1 MRNSA
6 DDLGC
11 AAIFNCT
18 CGPHAATGRNAGVGR
33 SKTKAGQRDPAKA
46 RTSAMRARQQAS
58 DDCTGNHEMMAKQV
72 RPWLTQPVT
81 GGAHRSAIARLGVS
95 QQIPS
100 GTSAARL
107 NQSPNVRLQSFPSSH
122 HELSAW
128 QTGGVHVRMDGPKGR
143 MRGSVTPCKPTNPAF
158 RPVAS
163 WRVTKVATLRSPHGW
178 PEGPNAGIDH
188 AWQTDQYRI
197 PACGLM
203 AGYEGRHT
211 P

>member
-128 QTGGVHVRMDGPKGR
+128 QTGGVHVRNAGLVGLEGVIDPRIRPFGPA
-143 MRGSVTPCKPTNPAF
+143 MRATN
-158 RPVAS
+158 RS
-163 WRVTKVATLRSPHGW
+163 RSPTSS
-178 PEGPNAGIDH
+178 AAD
-188 AWQTDQYRI
+188 
-197 PACGLM
+197 CGVWV
-203 AGYEGRHT
+203 R
-211 P
+211 